1 MYRKIVVCIIHY
13 NKEILLQLRSFDK
26 KIIHPGKWGYFSGS
40 VHVNENSLSAVKREL
55 KEELNL
61 NHFKNLKFLIKYL
74 DAPKKDIFDIF
85 TLKIFKKKLIL
96 KEGEDFGYFKNYELS
111 KVKKS
116 KKLNKYFINADKKLM
131 KNLIKK
137 FWKYS

>member
-26 KIIHPGKWGYFSGS
+26 KIIYPGKWGYFSGS
-40 VHVNENSLSAVKREL
+40 IHVNENSLSAVKREL

-61 NHFKNLKFLIKYL
+61 NNFKNLKFLIKYL

-85 TLKIFKKKLIL
+85 TLKIFKKKLTL
-96 KEGEDFGYFKNYELS
+96 KEGEDFGLS
-111 KVKKS
+111 KAKKS
-116 KKLNKYFINADKKLM
+116 RKLNKYFINADKKLM

-137 FWKYS
+137 FWKYF